1 MRLPLSSTASNT
13 SFELAGSVREVG
25 RLGLQYSNSDTVAH
39 DSLAGGGSVTF
50 RSRFPS
56 APSSITL
63 SPYAFSGSF
72 VGNPT
77 VMVPDKDG
85 FAFYSHQNLPGL
97 AATYWFGSYTAVA

>member
-13 SFELAGSVREVG
+13 SFEVAGSVREVG
-25 RLGLQYSNSDTVAH
+25 RLGMEFCNSDTVAH
-39 DSLAGGGSVTF
+39 DNLVGGGSVTF
-50 RSRFPS
+50 RSRFPT

-63 SPYAFSGSF
+63 TPFATSGSF

-77 VMVPDKDG
+77 VMVPDRDG
-85 FAFYSHQNLPGL
+85 FAFYSYQNLQPL